1 MLKYKIKEV
10 APAAAPEAPATP
22 ELQLLLQSAPV
33 AEEAPA
39 QPAAVETAA
48 APEVQPVASTPTT
61 GNAIPTDPNLQPQ
74 AEASVKKLQ
83 RNSVSQ
89 TLVVTVQVIQTIMVK
104 GLQWT

>member
-1 MLKYKIKEV
+1 MLKLQNQEA

-22 ELQLLLQSAPV
+22 EAPAAPQSAPV

-39 QPAAVETAA
+39 QPAAETTA

-74 AEASVKKLQ
+74 AKLSVKKLQ

-89 TLVVTVQVIQTIMVK
+89 TSVVTVKGIQKTMVK
-104 GLQWT
+104 DLQ